1 MSQDTSTLRVE
12 QRERVAVVTLA
23 RPDRL
28 NAIGSDTLADL
39 DAVLTDLETDA
50 DVRAFVITGVGRA

>member
-1 MSQDTSTLRVE
+1 VSQDTSTLRVE

-23 RPDRL
+23 RPDQL